1 MRKIL
6 AVTPVIVLWIACALC
21 SEAQSIS
28 AGSGT
33 VRGSVQD
40 PSGAAIPG
48 ATVQIQNPISHYSK
62 SVSTDAQGNF
72 EVDNIP
78 YNNYHASAT
87 SAGFEGKEQDLSVH
101 SPVPVELKFT
111 LSI

>member
-1 MRKIL
+1 MRKPP
-6 AVTPVIVLWIACALC
+6 AGIAARIALLLTCAAL
-21 SEAQSIS
+21 SNAQSIS

-48 ATVQIQNPISHYSK
+48 AIVQIQNPISHYTK
-62 SVSTDAQGNF
+62 SISTDAQGNF
-72 EVDNIP
+72 EVNNIP

-87 SAGFEGKEQDLSVH
+87 SAGFQGSEQDLSVH
-101 SPVPVELKFT
+101 SPVPV
-111 LSI
+111 